1 MAKYCNEHICLYV
14 CLYVCLCVCV
24 CVCLSVYP
32 PAYFPNQE
40 RDLRNFFVYVDYRR
54 ARSISG
60 EVTKSQGKGSFG
72 VFFPIDNALYSIAF
86 QFETHTKTAEPINM
100 PFGLMTCV
108 GLGTMR

>member
-1 MAKYCNEHICLYV
+1 MSTSV
-14 CLYVCLCVCV
+14 CMSVCMSVCV
-24 CVCLSVYP
+24 CVCLSVCLS
-32 PAYFPNQE
+32 ASIFPKPGA
-40 RDLRNFFVYVDYRR
+40 RSSKFFVYVDYRR